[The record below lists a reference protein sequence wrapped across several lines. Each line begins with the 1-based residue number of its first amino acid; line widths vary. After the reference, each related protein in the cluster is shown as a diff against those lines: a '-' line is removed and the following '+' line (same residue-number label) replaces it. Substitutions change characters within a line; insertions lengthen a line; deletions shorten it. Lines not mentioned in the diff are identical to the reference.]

1 MNTLFL
7 DTAHDVIRQELEAA
21 GYKCEQW
28 DGTTSLLSIAGNYE
42 GFIVRS
48 KVKIDREILDAAVKL
63 KFIGRVGAGLE
74 NIDVDYARANGI
86 KVYNSPE
93 GNRDA
98 VGEHALGML
107 LALMNNLLIADDEVR
122 RGIWLR
128 EANRG
133 SEIKGKTVGIIG
145 HGNMGSAFA
154 QRLQGFDCRVIAYDK
169 YKTGFGNEKVEEV
182 DYDTIFRET
191 DILSLHVPLTEET
204 RMLVNSDYLSRFKK
218 PIWLINT
225 ARGPVVDTAALLSAI
240 DNGQVKGAAL
250 DVLEFE
256 KFSFEKLDFDQLPEI
271 FKKLVQ
277 NNKVI
282 LSPHIAG
289 WSHESKYKL
298 GKVLVDKI
306 VKEFG

>member
-277 NNKVI
+277 SNKVI